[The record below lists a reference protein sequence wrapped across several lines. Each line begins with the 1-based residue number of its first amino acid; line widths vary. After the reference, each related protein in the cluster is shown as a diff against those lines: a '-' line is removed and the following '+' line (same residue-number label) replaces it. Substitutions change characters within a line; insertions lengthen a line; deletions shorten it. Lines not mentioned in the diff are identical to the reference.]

1 MLCTLLLSLSANC
14 KNAML
19 KLTQNT
25 SGKVIATNGSEVC
38 KIGRHYPP
46 PVEGREL
53 LKMIGGGSLF
63 FQSGCGLSRGPLAFR
78 LQQGYSPVHLLL
90 LPSLSAVEE
99 VPGARVKYPAGES
112 PPAAS
117 FSDQWPPNGEGLL
130 TLKFKEITQN
140 QRLRK
145 GKWVTSS
152 NL

>member
-1 MLCTLLLSLSANC
+1 MLCTLLLSLSTNC

-38 KIGRHYPP
+38 KIGRHYPLP
-46 PVEGREL
+46 WRGWEL
-53 LKMIGGGSLF
+53 LEMMGGLTLLSIRMWLERRSPAFTLQSLK
-63 FQSGCGLSRGPLAFR
+63 PP
-78 LQQGYSPVHLLL
+78 SP
-90 LPSLSAVEE
+90 PSCSTVEE
-99 VPGARVKYPAGES
+99 VPGAGMEGPAGES

-117 FSDQWPPNGEGLL
+117 ISDQLRPNGEGSL

-140 QRLRK
+140 QRLMK